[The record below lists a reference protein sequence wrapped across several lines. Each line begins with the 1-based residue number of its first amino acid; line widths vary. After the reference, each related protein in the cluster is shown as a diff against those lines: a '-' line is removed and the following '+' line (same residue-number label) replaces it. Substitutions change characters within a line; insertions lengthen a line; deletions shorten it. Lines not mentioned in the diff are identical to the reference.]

1 VHQETLLIA
10 ILFVNNIA
18 ILFVNNVAK
27 SVKQPKC
34 LTLRDHVKTVFSALW
49 STVEE
54 LGKKYTDLWYG

>member
-1 VHQETLLIA
+1 VHQETLL
-10 ILFVNNIA
+10 IA